1 MWHEEGQLLWCT
13 RALGFVILQVV
24 RCGTLMILQMLLL
37 LASSS
42 NGGWG
47 AGAGEGVAGRDGG
60 RRLLLRV
67 CLRSVAKINPF
78 PSFSAIQ
85 LQPDVQGKGA
95 KEIN

>member
-24 RCGTLMILQMLLL
+24 RCGTLMILQMRLL

-42 NGGWG
+42 NSG
-47 AGAGEGVAGRDGG
+47 AGRGG
-60 RRLLLRV
+60 TLLLRV

-78 PSFSAIQ
+78 PSFSTIQ